1 MNQVPHIYGTIVQ
14 SLGCVWLFVTP
25 WTAAH
30 QAPLSFTISWGFLK
44 LMSIDSMTLFKHL
57 TLCHPFSC
65 PQSFP
70 ATRSFP
76 MSWLFALS
84 GQNIGAS
91 ASVLPINIQ
100 NWFPLELTS
109 LISLPSKGLSRI
121 FSSTSIWKHQFFSTQ
136 PFLWSTLT
144 CLGLSQ
150 GTVKTDYQLSTTKT
164 FLGHTTIIYL
174 MLNASIWGLLFGM
187 ENTLHKVGIKLHFVK
202 YDTFNLCSRLEL
214 G

>member
-1 MNQVPHIYGTIVQ
+1 MNCSTPGSSVLHYF
-14 SLGCVWLFVTP
+14 LGFSQTHVHWLSDAIQTSH
-25 WTAAH
+25 TMS
-30 QAPLSFTISWGFLK
+30 PLL
-44 LMSIDSMTLFKHL
+44 LPSI
-57 TLCHPFSC
+57 
-65 PQSFP
+65 FP
-70 ATRSFP
+70 SNRSFP

-109 LISLPSKGLSRI
+109 LISLPSKGVSRI